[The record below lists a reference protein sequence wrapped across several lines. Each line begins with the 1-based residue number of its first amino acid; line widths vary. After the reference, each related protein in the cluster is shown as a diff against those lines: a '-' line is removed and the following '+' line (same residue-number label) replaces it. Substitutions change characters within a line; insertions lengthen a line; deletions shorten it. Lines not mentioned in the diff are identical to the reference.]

1 MVKHDYFLNKQLR
14 MPLTAPAPMRVRA
27 EDFYK
32 RLQFYKRSPSFFL
45 IKAKKRGG
53 AQRFL

>member
-14 MPLTAPAPMRVRA
+14 MPLTAPAPIKI
-27 EDFYK
+27 EYFYK